1 MLLIDERLNLV
12 EIFVEDCMLRQKIH
26 EEHLTALPDFLK
38 LAKKL
43 SLNKANLQVLNHAS
57 LVLLNYY
64 ILVQCNSTEQCS
76 NISGN

>member
-12 EIFVEDCMLRQKIH
+12 EIFVDDCMLRQKIH

-43 SLNKANLQVLNHAS
+43 SLNKANLQVLNHAN
-57 LVLLNYY
+57 LLLPITSVYGHRAMQQY
-64 ILVQCNSTEQCS
+64 
-76 NISGN
+76 